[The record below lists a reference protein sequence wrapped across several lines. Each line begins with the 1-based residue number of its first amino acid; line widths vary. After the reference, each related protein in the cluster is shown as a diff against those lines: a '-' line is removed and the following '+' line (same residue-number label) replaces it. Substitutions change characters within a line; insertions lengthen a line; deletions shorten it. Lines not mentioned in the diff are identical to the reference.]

1 MLGAIFS
8 SENKVG
14 ALACLVGLDS
24 RSGDEAMENTD
35 VRASSS
41 HEMFVSRSGKGSSPL
56 LGGFVDLGISGGSMM
71 VLDRGDTE
79 YKENQMDEG
88 GER

>member
-1 MLGAIFS
+1 
-8 SENKVG
+8 
-14 ALACLVGLDS
+14 
-24 RSGDEAMENTD
+24 
-35 VRASSS
+35 
-41 HEMFVSRSGKGSSPL
+41 MFVSRSGKGSSPL